1 MKMKGKFIAVVLSLC
16 MVFQCMLILPTVS
29 YASYLVDETGVGYEI
44 DDLFEYSF
52 SNDGFYTCVITKYK
66 QLDNSNITQ
75 IEIPKEIYGVKVVEV
90 GKEAFK
96 GAKHLKQIYIPDSIN
111 NIGERA
117 FYEAIGLKS
126 ITIPGSV
133 QTVGKEAFYKCTSLE
148 EAYILYG
155 VRTLG
160 SGAFAYCTNLR
171 TVSSSNTT
179 ETPDRQGFRGNNN
192 LTIQA
197 NPDAPILNYAGSKI
211 TKAELPDDSPAAYE
225 YYVDENGEVVI
236 KRYESNRK
244 NPIIPDEING
254 NPVTRLAEGSFKD
267 SGIDS
272 VTLPDTLRT
281 IDPNVFIGTNL
292 TEITIPPNVTALGE
306 NFIEYKDGLIINGS
320 SDVVEDYANRHGL
333 TFKSYN
339 PGTSSY
345 YKLQVKIN
353 GYGSITGTKGGY
365 VKSGKVINISATPN
379 YRYEFNGWTSEGG
392 GTFADAKSPNTTFTM
407 PSSNA
412 TLIAN
417 FKQKPKPRLVIE
429 NGIVTEFNAYDDL
442 VIPPVYEGK
451 PVTGIH
457 ANAFDSYYGHGN
469 PSSLQIPDSLVDI
482 PIAALNDCH
491 NLKFIKVDSGNQ
503 KYKDID
509 GVLYSADGKTIV
521 KYPSKKA
528 LTEYSISNNVT
539 TIGQYAFRDCSK
551 LTKINVPNTVTTIE
565 SSAFY
570 YCTNLSE
577 INIPEGIKSIESST
591 FYNCNSLN
599 TITLPNSLT
608 SIGNS
613 AFYDCDSLSSIVL
626 SNSLTN
632 IGSYAFY
639 SCNSLSSIVLPNGL
653 TSISSYTFASSG
665 LSGIDIPDSVTNIG
679 SSAFESCNNLTQVNI
694 KANVSSIGQYAFRGC
709 LNLSAINVDKAN
721 PNYSDDNGV
730 LYETKDS
737 VKLMIYPQSKS
748 ETSYA
753 IRTDTVLI
761 EDGAFYD
768 CDNLTQVNLNAPSL
782 TTIGSSAF
790 NNCSNLAQVDLNTP
804 SLKTIGS
811 SAFSDCN
818 NITDIDIPQN
828 VTSIGSQAFYNCAK
842 LKNINVDEKNTSY
855 TSNEE
860 GVLFNHSKS
869 DLIVYPMGREE
880 TSYSVP
886 QSVYNIN
893 SYAFAYSKSLDNI
906 VMPNDLTSIGYE
918 AFSHCSNIKNIDIPR
933 SVSSI
938 SSYAFEYCTKLES
951 IEFPEKVKTI
961 SNYVLSGCSNL
972 KKITIYNKNASINY
986 SYSFSGVNKSNVTIR
1001 GYLDSTAEKY
1011 AFLASM
1017 KFEQIDEASEGLL
1030 VNEKGILY
1038 GYEGTDLDVI
1048 LSSNIKQIGS
1058 DAFKNP
1064 NNSNSKVNEQ
1074 ITSIKFPLS
1083 VRSFEP
1089 YAFDGCTSL
1098 ASLDVT
1104 RAVYD
1109 IQKGAFNG
1117 CSNLVE
1123 FKVDSSNTTYK
1134 SIGGKNGSDNGVL
1147 VNYNHTIIKEVAN
1160 AYKGPENDGKFT
1172 IPSDITGIEDGA
1184 FNNCSLTELTMG
1196 NTEYIGVSSF
1206 EGAFKNIDIKINLQ
1220 NVVDIDD
1227 RAFANCTGITE
1238 ITLPATLERLGSD
1251 VFDGC
1256 TNLKN
1261 VYVESGNTT
1270 FLDDNGVLYVYTKAT
1285 NETSITP
1292 VELILYP
1299 MGRTDNTYT
1308 ILENTVGIGE
1318 SAFNGAKTIKTMTI
1332 PENVSYIGDR
1342 AFNGCTMLEDLT
1354 FNNGLSKIG
1363 AFAFAGNELLREI
1376 VLPKTLQT
1384 LATGAFTNCSK
1395 LYKVTIYNDNLK
1407 FGTEG
1412 KIFDE
1417 IVNKEGQNQLTIYAN
1432 EGSTSQ
1438 EYVKNKNI
1446 NFGPLKVNTV
1456 KESITLNA
1464 TGNIDATA
1472 TLTSNQ
1478 AQSVM
1483 QKVYLDSVNEV
1494 ELNINTVS
1502 SNVYSITTSLPK
1514 VFIESFNSVAS
1525 SSDKSD
1531 VPFVLTINTSIAN
1544 ISLDKKAIAEIVSS
1558 ATGDNVEVT
1567 IKSVDLSTLNI
1578 PAEEAQRIGNRPI
1591 VEIDIVSGRNI
1602 NLNNGLAT
1610 ISIPTSDV
1618 LNVKVVAISNGS
1630 VAVQDSNLDSTKSYL
1645 VFYTSNLTSKYA
1657 VSKTN

>member
-1 MKMKGKFIAVVLSLC
+1 MKMKRKFIAVVLSLC
-16 MVFQCMLILPTVS
+16 MVFQCMLVLPTVS

-52 SNDGFYTCVITKYK
+52 STDGFYTCVITKYK
-66 QLDNSNITQ
+66 QLDNANITK

-90 GKEAFK
+90 GKDAFK
-96 GAKHLKQIYIPDSIN
+96 GAKHLNQIYIPDSIN
-111 NIGERA
+111 KIGERA
-117 FYEAIGLKS
+117 FYEATALKS

-160 SGAFAYCTNLR
+160 TGAFAYCTSLR
-171 TVSSSNTT
+171 TVSSSVTT

-192 LTIQA
+192 ITIQA
-197 NPDAPILNYAGSKI
+197 NPDAPILKYTGSKI

-254 NPVTRLAEGSFKD
+254 NPVAHLAEGSFKD

-272 VTLPDTLRT
+272 ITLPDTLRT
-281 IDPNVFIGTNL
+281 IDPNVFTGTNL
-292 TEITIPPNVTALGE
+292 TEITIPPNVTALGD

-320 SDVVEDYANRHGL
+320 SDVVKDYATKHDL
-333 TFKSYN
+333 IFKPYN

-345 YKLQVKIN
+345 YKLQVKIS
-353 GYGSITGTKGGY
+353 GYGSISGTKGGY

-379 YRYEFNGWTSEGG
+379 SRYEFNGWSSEGG

-451 PVTGIH
+451 PVTGID

-469 PSSLQIPDSLVDI
+469 PSSLQIPASLVDI
-482 PIAALNDCH
+482 PITALNDCP
-491 NLKFIKVDSGNQ
+491 NLKFIKVDTGNQ

-509 GVLYSADGKTIV
+509 GVLHSADGKIVV
-521 KYPSKKA
+521 KYPAKKD
-528 LTEYSISNNVT
+528 LTEYPVNSGVT
-539 TIGQYAFRDCSK
+539 TIGESAFRDSNK
-551 LTKINVPNTVTTIE
+551 LIKISTPNSLTTIE

-577 INIPEGIKSIESST
+577 INIPEGIKSIESYT
-591 FYNCNSLN
+591 FYNCYNLHS
-599 TITLPNSLT
+599 IALPNSLT

-613 AFYDCDSLSSIVL
+613 AFYDCSNLSSVVL
-626 SNSLTN
+626 PSRLTS

-639 SCNSLSSIVLPNGL
+639 SCNSLSSVNLPNSLSSISTYAFAFSGL
-653 TSISSYTFASSG
+653 TN
-665 LSGIDIPDSVTNIG
+665 IDIPNSVTNIG
-679 SSAFESCNNLTQVNI
+679 SHAFYNCS
-694 KANVSSIGQYAFRGC
+694 K
-709 LNLSAINVDKAN
+709 LSAINVDKAN
-721 PNYSDDNGV
+721 SNYSDDNGV
-730 LYETKDS
+730 LYETKGDI
-737 VKLMIYPQSKS
+737 KLLAYPQAKS
-748 ETSYA
+748 GTAYT
-753 IRTDTVLI
+753 IRTDTALI
-761 EDGAFYD
+761 EDKAFYG
-768 CDNLTQVNLNAPSL
+768 CNNLTQVNLNTPSL

-790 NNCSNLAQVDLNTP
+790 SSCTNLAQVDLNTP
-804 SLKTIGS
+804 SLITIGS
-811 SAFSDCN
+811 SAFSYCN

-842 LKNINVDEKNTSY
+842 LKNINVDKDNTSY

-860 GVLFNHSKS
+860 GILFNHNKS
-869 DLIVYPMGREE
+869 DLIVYPMGKEE

-893 SYAFAYSKSLDNI
+893 SYAFAYSKSLENI
-906 VMPNDLTSIGYE
+906 DMPNDLTSIGYE
-918 AFSHCSNIKNIDIPR
+918 AFSHCSNIRNIDIPQ

-951 IEFPEKVKTI
+951 MEFPEKIKTI

-972 KKITIYNKNASINY
+972 KEITIYNKNASISY
-986 SYSFSGVNKSNVTIR
+986 SYSFSGVNKSNVTMR
-1001 GYLDSTAEKY
+1001 GYLDSTAENY

-1017 KFEQIDEASEGLL
+1017 KFEQLDKVSEGLL
-1030 VNEKGILY
+1030 VDEKGILY
-1038 GYEGTDLDVI
+1038 GYEGTDLDVV
-1048 LSSNIKQIGS
+1048 LSSNIKQIGH

-1064 NNSNSKVNEQ
+1064 NDSGSKVHEQ

-1083 VRSFEP
+1083 VRAFAP
-1089 YAFDGCTSL
+1089 YAFDDCTSL
-1098 ASLDVT
+1098 TSLNVT

-1117 CSNLVE
+1117 CSSLVE

-1134 SIGGKNGSDNGVL
+1134 SIGGKNGSGNGVL
-1147 VNYNHTIIKEVAN
+1147 VDYNHTIIKEVAN
-1160 AYKGPENDGKFT
+1160 GYKGPDNDGKFT

-1184 FNNCSLTELTMG
+1184 FNNSSLTELAMG

-1206 EGAFKNIDIKINLQ
+1206 EGAFKNTDIKINLQ

-1238 ITLPATLERLGSD
+1238 ITLPATLERLGSN

-1261 VYVESGNTT
+1261 IHVDSGNTI
-1270 FLDDNGVLYVYTKAT
+1270 FLSDRGVLYTYTKAT
-1285 NETSITP
+1285 SETSMTP
-1292 VELILYP
+1292 VELMLYP
-1299 MGRTDNTYT
+1299 MGRTDSTYT
-1308 ILENTVGIGE
+1308 ILENTVGIYE
-1318 SAFNGAKTIKTMTI
+1318 SAFDGAKTIKTMTI

-1342 AFNGCTMLEDLT
+1342 AFNGCTILEDLT
-1354 FNNGLSKIG
+1354 LNDGLTKIG

-1384 LATGAFTNCSK
+1384 LATGTFTNCSK

-1417 IVNKEGQNQLTIYAN
+1417 IVNKEGQNQLTIHAN

-1438 EYVKNKNI
+1438 EYVKDKHI
-1446 NFGPLKVNTV
+1446 NFEPLKANTV
-1456 KESITLNA
+1456 KASITLNA
-1464 TGNIDATA
+1464 TGNVDAIA
-1472 TLTSNQ
+1472 TLTSNE

-1483 QKVYLDSVNEV
+1483 QKVYSDSVNEV

-1502 SNVYSITTSLPK
+1502 NNVYSITTSLPK
-1514 VFIESFNSVAS
+1514 VFIESFASVAN
-1525 SSDKSD
+1525 SSDNSG
-1531 VPFVLTINTSIAN
+1531 VPFILTINTSISN
-1544 ISLDKKAIAEIVSS
+1544 ISLDKKAITEIANK
-1558 ATGDNVEVT
+1558 ATGDNVEIT
-1567 IKSVDLSTLNI
+1567 IKNIDLSTLNI
-1578 PAEEAQRIGNRPI
+1578 PSEAIQKIGNRPI
-1591 VEIDIVSGRNI
+1591 VEINIVSGRNI
-1602 NLNNGLAT
+1602 NLDNGLAT
-1610 ISIPTSDV
+1610 ISIPTSDTS
-1618 LNVKVVAISNGS
+1618 NVEVVSISNGL
-1630 VAVQDSNLDSTKSYL
+1630 VAVQPSNFNSTKTYL
-1645 VFYTSNLTSKYA
+1645 VFYTSNLASKYA

>member
-1 MKMKGKFIAVVLSLC
+1 MKMKRKFIAVVLSLC
-16 MVFQCMLILPTVS
+16 MIFQCMLVLPTIS
-29 YASYLVDETGVGYEI
+29 YAAYLVDEAGVGYEI

-66 QLDNSNITQ
+66 QLNNTSITE
-75 IEIPKEIYGVKVVEV
+75 IKIPKEIYGVKVVEV
-90 GKEAFK
+90 GNNAFK
-96 GAKHLKQIYIPDSIN
+96 DANFLQQIYIPDSISK
-111 NIGERA
+111 IGDQA
-117 FYEAIGLKS
+117 FYQAKSLKS
-126 ITIPGSV
+126 ITIPGNV
-133 QTVGKEAFYKCTSLE
+133 QTVGKQAFYRCMSLE
-148 EAYILYG
+148 EVYILYG
-155 VRTLG
+155 VRSLG
-160 SGAFAYCTNLR
+160 MAAFGLCTNLK
-171 TVSSSNTT
+171 TVSSGKTT
-179 ETPDRQGFRGNNN
+179 ETPDRQGFIGNQN

-197 NPDAPILNYAGSKI
+197 DPSAPILNYAGSKI

-306 NFIEYKDGLIINGS
+306 NFIEKKPGLVINGS
-320 SDVVEDYANRHGL
+320 TDVVRDYANRHGIHFS
-333 TFKSYN
+333 TYD
-339 PGTSSY
+339 PGTSDY
-345 YKLQVKIN
+345 YKLQIGIN
-353 GYGSITGTKGGY
+353 GYGSISGTKGGY
-365 VKSGKVINISATPN
+365 VKSGKVINISANPAS
-379 YRYEFNGWTSEGG
+379 RYDFESWYCEGG
-392 GTFADAKSPNTTFTM
+392 TIGNVNDLNTTFTM

-417 FKQKPKPRLVIE
+417 FKKKPLVIE
-429 NGIVTEFNAYDDL
+429 DGIVMELNIDGDL
-442 VIPPVYEGK
+442 VIPPFYDGK
-451 PVTGIH
+451 PVTGID
-457 ANAFDSYYGHGN
+457 ANAFDPYYGRYN
-469 PSSLQIPDSLVDI
+469 PSSLQIPASLVDI
-482 PIAALNDCH
+482 PIEALNDCP
-491 NLKFIKVDSGNQ
+491 NLKFIKVDNGNL

-521 KYPSKKA
+521 KYPAQKA
-528 LTEYSISNNVT
+528 LTEYPVNSGVT
-539 TIGQYAFRDCSK
+539 TIGQSAFRDASK
-551 LTKINVPNTVTTIE
+551 LTKINIPNTVAKIE
-565 SSAFY
+565 TSAFY
-570 YCTNLSE
+570 NCTNLSE
-577 INIPEGIKSIESST
+577 INIPEGIKSIESYT
-591 FYNCNSLN
+591 FYDCYDLHS
-599 TITLPNSLT
+599 IVLPNSLT
-608 SIGNS
+608 SIGSS
-613 AFYDCDSLSSIVL
+613 AFESSGL
-626 SNSLTN
+626 NSIDIPNNVTN
-632 IGSYAFY
+632 IGSYAFEY
-639 SCNSLSSIVLPNGL
+639 
-653 TSISSYTFASSG
+653 
-665 LSGIDIPDSVTNIG
+665 
-679 SSAFESCNNLTQVNI
+679 CNNLTQVTI
-694 KANVSSIGQYAFRGC
+694 KANVSSIGYYAFHGC
-709 LNLSAINVDKAN
+709 SNLSTINVDKAN
-721 PNYSDDNGV
+721 SNYSDDNGV
-730 LYETKDS
+730 LYETKGT
-737 VKLMIYPQSKS
+737 VKLMTYPRAKS
-748 ETSYA
+748 ETSYI

-768 CDNLTQVNLNAPSL
+768 CDNLTQVDLNTSSL
-782 TTIGSSAF
+782 TTIGSYAF
-790 NNCSNLAQVDLNTP
+790 NDCDNILN
-804 SLKTIGS
+804 
-811 SAFSDCN
+811 
-818 NITDIDIPQN
+818 IDIPQN
-828 VTSIGSQAFYNCAK
+828 VTSIGSQAFYNCDK
-842 LKNINVDEKNTSY
+842 LQNINVDNKNTSY

-860 GVLFNHSKS
+860 GILFNHNKS
-869 DLIVYPMGREE
+869 DLIVYPMGKEE

-893 SYAFAYSKSLDNI
+893 SYAFAYSKALENI
-906 VMPNDLTSIGYE
+906 GMPNDLTSIGYE
-918 AFSHCSNIKNIDIPR
+918 AFSNCSNIKNIDIPR

-938 SSYAFEYCTKLES
+938 GSWAFEWCSSLES
-951 IEFPEKVKTI
+951 IEFSEKITSIPSHVV
-961 SNYVLSGCSNL
+961 YGCSNL
-972 KKITIYNKNASINY
+972 KKITIYNKNTSIDY
-986 SYSFSGVNKSNVTIR
+986 SYSFRGINNSNVIMR
-1001 GYLDSTAEKY
+1001 GYLDSTAEDY
-1011 AFLASM
+1011 AFWDSI

-1030 VNEKGILY
+1030 VDEKGILY

-1083 VRSFEP
+1083 VRAFEP

-1109 IQKGAFNG
+1109 IRKGAFNG

-1123 FKVDSSNTTYK
+1123 FKVDSNNTTYK
-1134 SIGGKNGSDNGVL
+1134 AIGGKNGSGNGVL

-1261 VYVESGNTT
+1261 IYVESGNTT

-1318 SAFNGAKTIKTMTI
+1318 SAFNGAKTIKTMII

-1472 TLTSNQ
+1472 TLTSSQ

-1483 QKVYLDSVNEV
+1483 QKVYSDSVNEL

-1514 VFIESFNSVAS
+1514 AFIESFNSVAS

-1544 ISLDKKAIAEIVSS
+1544 ISLDKKSIAEIVSS

-1630 VAVQDSNLDSTKSYL
+1630 VAGQDSNLDSTKSYL

-1657 VSKTN
+1657 ISKTN

>member
-1 MKMKGKFIAVVLSLC
+1 MKMKRKFIAVVLSLC
-16 MVFQCMLILPTVS
+16 MVFQCMLVLPTVS
-29 YASYLVDETGVGYEI
+29 YASYLVDETGIGYEI

-52 SNDGFYTCVITKYK
+52 STDGFYTCVITKYK

-117 FYEAIGLKS
+117 FYEATSLKS

-148 EAYILYG
+148 EVYILYG

-236 KRYESNRK
+236 NRYKSNRK

-254 NPVTRLAEGSFKD
+254 NPVARLAENSFKD

-292 TEITIPPNVTALGE
+292 TEITIPPNVTALGD

-320 SDVVEDYANRHGL
+320 SDVVKDYATKHGL
-333 TFKSYN
+333 IFKPYN

-345 YKLQVKIN
+345 YKLQVKIS
-353 GYGSITGTKGGY
+353 GYGSISGTKGGY
-365 VKSGKVINISATPN
+365 VKSGKVINVSATPSSTYDFEN
-379 YRYEFNGWTSEGG
+379 WSSEGG
-392 GTFADAKSPNTTFTM
+392 TIGNVNDSNTTFTM

-412 TLIAN
+412 TLTAN
-417 FKQKPKPRLVIE
+417 FKKKPLVIE
-429 NGIVTEFNAYDDL
+429 NGIVTELNVGGDL
-442 VIPPVYEGK
+442 VIPPFYDGK
-451 PVTGIH
+451 PVTGI
-457 ANAFDSYYGHGN
+457 NAYAFNSSYGHKN
-469 PSSLQIPDSLVDI
+469 PSSLQIPASLVDI
-482 PIAALNDCH
+482 PIAALNDCSS
-491 NLKFIKVDSGNQ
+491 LKFIKVDGANQ

-521 KYPSKKA
+521 KYPAQKD
-528 LTEYSISNNVT
+528 LTEYPVNSGVT
-539 TIGQYAFRDCSK
+539 TIGESAFRNASK
-551 LTKINVPNTVTTIE
+551 LTKISIPNTITKIE
-565 SSAFY
+565 SSAFQ
-570 YCTNLSE
+570 YCSNLSE
-577 INIPEGIKSIESST
+577 INIPEGIKSIESYT
-591 FYNCNSLN
+591 FYNCYNLHS
-599 TITLPNSLT
+599 IALPNSLT

-613 AFYDCDSLSSIVL
+613 AFEYSGLNSIDIP
-626 SNSLTN
+626 NSVTS
-632 IGSYAFY
+632 IDSYAFGY
-639 SCNSLSSIVLPNGL
+639 CNS
-653 TSISSYTFASSG
+653 
-665 LSGIDIPDSVTNIG
+665 
-679 SSAFESCNNLTQVNI
+679 LTQVNI
-694 KANVSSIGQYAFRGC
+694 KANVSSIGYHAFYSC
-709 LNLSAINVDKAN
+709 SNLSAINVDKAN
-721 PNYSDDNGV
+721 SNYSDDNGV
-730 LYETKDS
+730 LYETKGS
-737 VKLMIYPQSKS
+737 VKLMTYPRIKS
-748 ETSYA
+748 ETAYT
-753 IRTDTVLI
+753 IRTDTILI
-761 EDGAFYD
+761 EDGAFYN
-768 CDNLTQVNLNAPSL
+768 CDNLTQVDLNTPNL

-790 NNCSNLAQVDLNTP
+790 NDAD
-804 SLKTIGS
+804 
-811 SAFSDCN
+811 
-818 NITDIDIPQN
+818 NITNIDIPQN
-828 VTSIGSQAFYNCAK
+828 VASIGSQAFYNCDK
-842 LKNINVDEKNTSY
+842 LKNINVDESNTNY
-855 TSNEE
+855 TSNNQ
-860 GVLFNHSKS
+860 GVLFNHNKN
-869 DLIVYPMGREE
+869 DLIVYPMGKEE
-880 TSYSVP
+880 TSYSIP

-893 SYAFAYSKSLDNI
+893 SYAFAQANSLVNI
-906 VMPNDLTSIGYE
+906 GIPNDLTSIGYE
-918 AFSHCSNIKNIDIPR
+918 AFSYCSNIKNIDIPQ

-938 SSYAFEYCTKLES
+938 GSWAFRNCSSLES
-951 IEFPEKVKTI
+951 IEFPEKITNI
-961 SNYVLSGCSNL
+961 PSYVLYNCSNL
-972 KKITIYNKNASINY
+972 KEITIYNKEAKIDYGYNHNNNFDY
-986 SYSFSGVNKSNVTIR
+986 DYSFSGLDKSKITMR
-1001 GYLDSTAEKY
+1001 GYLDSTAETY
-1011 AFLASM
+1011 ALLSNM
-1017 KFEQIDEASEGLL
+1017 KFEQINEVSKGLL
-1030 VNEKGILY
+1030 VDEKGILY
-1038 GYEGTDLDVI
+1038 GYEGTDLDII
-1048 LSSNIKQIGS
+1048 LSNDIKQIGAN
-1058 DAFKNP
+1058 AFKNP
-1064 NNSNSKVNEQ
+1064 SDSSSKVYEQ
-1074 ITSIKFPLS
+1074 IKSIKFPLS
-1083 VRSFEP
+1083 VKSFAP
-1089 YAFDGCTSL
+1089 YAFDGCISLTSL
-1098 ASLDVT
+1098 DIT
-1104 RAVYD
+1104 RGVYD

-1123 FKVDSSNTTYK
+1123 FKVDSNNTTYK
-1134 SIGGKNGSDNGVL
+1134 SIGGKNGSGNGVL
-1147 VNYNHTIIKEVAN
+1147 VDYNHTIIKEVAN
-1160 AYKGPENDGKFT
+1160 GYKGPDNDGKFT
-1172 IPSDITGIEDGA
+1172 VPSDITGIEDGA
-1184 FNNCSLTELTMG
+1184 FNNCSLTELIMG
-1196 NTEYIGVSSF
+1196 EVVKIGVSAF
-1206 EGAFKNIDIKINLQ
+1206 EGAFKNTDIKINLQ
-1220 NVVDIDD
+1220 NVVDIDN

-1261 VYVESGNTT
+1261 IHVDSGNTI
-1270 FLDDNGVLYVYTKAT
+1270 FLSDSGVLYTYTKAT
-1285 NETSITP
+1285 SETSMNP
-1292 VELILYP
+1292 VELMLYP
-1299 MGRTDNTYT
+1299 RGRTDSTYT
-1308 ILENTVGIGE
+1308 ILENTVGIYE
-1318 SAFNGAKTIKTMTI
+1318 SAFDGAKTIKTMTI
-1332 PENVSYIGDR
+1332 PENVFYIGER
-1342 AFNGCTMLEDLT
+1342 AFNGCTILEDLT
-1354 FNNGLSKIG
+1354 LNDGLSRIG
-1363 AFAFAGNELLREI
+1363 EFAFAGNELLREI

-1591 VEIDIVSGRNI
+1591 VEINIVSGRNI
-1602 NLNNGLAT
+1602 NLDNGLAT
-1610 ISIPTSDV
+1610 ISIPTSDTS
-1618 LNVKVVAISNGS
+1618 NVEVVSISNGS
-1630 VAVQDSNLDSTKSYL
+1630 VAVQPSNFNSTKTYL
-1645 VFYTSNLTSKYA
+1645 VFYTSNLASKYA